1 MKIRKKIDE
10 YVVQQVEFVLTKRKK
25 TLMNYIENFS
35 ISFEYK
41 AQSETYVIK
50 NHDNDITLSH
60 RFQVIKDLFLK
71 NSNFE
76 ILDNRKS
83 LSQSSQIKTSSSN
96 ENNLSS
102 FQGVA
107 RRTRVISLQCKLTC
121 II

>member
-1 MKIRKKIDE
+1 MKIRRKIDE
-10 YVVQQVEFVLTKRKK
+10 YVVQQVEFVLTKKKK
-25 TLMNYIENFS
+25 TLVNYIENFS

-41 AQSETYVIK
+41 IQGGTYVIR

-60 RFQVIKDLFLK
+60 RLQVIKSLFLK
-71 NSNFE
+71 NSNFR

-102 FQGVA
+102 FQGIA
-107 RRTRVISLQCKLTC
+107 RRTRVTSL
-121 II
+121 I